1 MATKVTV
8 LGIGLMGAGMARSML
23 REGLDVTVWNR
34 SADKARPLHEHGASV
49 VEDADPAAAVA
60 DADLVVTML
69 FDAPATEAVMRQAL
83 PAMRADAV
91 WIQCATIGIEAS
103 SRMAAL
109 AHEHDV
115 AFADAPV
122 LGTRQP
128 AEQGKL
134 AVLVGGP
141 EALKPKVSPV
151 FDAIGA
157 RTIWVGERPGDGHR
171 LKLVANA
178 WTLTLTAAA
187 GQSIALAESL
197 GLEPQQF
204 LDTIAGGLMDSQY
217 AQNKGRAM
225 ISGDFAPAFAVSGA
239 VKDTALIADA
249 MREAGVDDRLMRT
262 VNAEFEAIVKAG
274 HGDDD
279 MGAVVHAFR

>member
-34 SADKARPLHEHGASV
+34 NADKARPLDEHGASV

-60 DADLVVTML
+60 DADLVVSML
-69 FDAPATEAVMRQAL
+69 FDAAATEEVMRRAL

-91 WIQCATIGIEAS
+91 WIQSATIGIEAS
-103 SRMAAL
+103 SRMADL

-115 AFADAPV
+115 AFVDAPV

-128 AEQGKL
+128 AEEGRL

-262 VNAEFEAIVKAG
+262 VNAEFEATAKAG